1 MEILPKFRF
10 AKKNV
15 VILYQGWQQHQKGRE
30 NWLSPVIQAT
40 WEARAEGLYAVERL
54 YTGCAK
60 VNPGGEAPM
69 TRGGQVACCNII
81 RQSSSPSQRST
92 QPDPVLNAV
101 IVLKSKMCQKSN
113 KNLFKNDFIIERVK
127 ESLALQVTEK
137 TCHRN

>member
-1 MEILPKFRF
+1 MEILLKFRF
-10 AKKNV
+10 AKKKNV
-15 VILYQGWQQHQKGRE
+15 VILFQGWQQHQKGRE
-30 NWLSPVIQAT
+30 NWLSPVHVIQAT

-69 TRGGQVACCNII
+69 TRGGQVACCNIK

-101 IVLKSKMCQKSN
+101 IVLKCVKNPIKIFLKMT
-113 KNLFKNDFIIERVK
+113 L
-127 ESLALQVTEK
+127 
-137 TCHRN
+137 